1 MVTANKAELILK
13 KNKSQYYLPNSMNY
27 TVNANQT
34 DVNARYLINV
44 KLNKATKLKLKFIL
58 YDKSNVKGPQAFY
71 ITFKK

>member
-58 YDKSNVKGPQAFY
+58 YRRL
-71 ITFKK
+71 